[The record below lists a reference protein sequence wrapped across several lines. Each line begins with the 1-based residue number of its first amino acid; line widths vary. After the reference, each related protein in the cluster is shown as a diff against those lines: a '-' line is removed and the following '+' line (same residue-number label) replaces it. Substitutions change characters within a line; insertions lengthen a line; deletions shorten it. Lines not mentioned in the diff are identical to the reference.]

1 MKEPSIAWNPVI
13 RALISEI
20 CLAHFECPACQPH
33 LWFILRHRLHEY
45 LGHLKNSKG
54 RAIIAHPLWSSSEQ
68 QSQNSVDMFLFKPVL
83 VHSFWGGRT
92 IITKYH
98 PCHGNEK
105 KHMEKCL
112 LVTRRCVSWEIK
124 ASYPLQDSTT
134 WPWKCLATTN
144 SRNSR
149 LARFSIWTYLTT
161 LIE

>member
-1 MKEPSIAWNPVI
+1 MKESSIAWNLGDMP
-13 RALISEI
+13 
-20 CLAHFECPACQPH
+20 CPFWMSACQPH

-45 LGHLKNSKG
+45 LGHSKNSKG
-54 RAIIAHPLWSSSEQ
+54 RAIVAHPLWSSSEQ

-83 VHSFWGGRT
+83 VHSFWGVEQSLSNTVHVMAMR
-92 IITKYH
+92 
-98 PCHGNEK
+98 K

-112 LVTRRCVSWEIK
+112 LVTCRCVAWEINT
-124 ASYPLQDSTT
+124 SYPLQDSTT

-149 LARFSIWTYLTT
+149 LARFSIWNYLTT